1 MLTTLLESRSRRVRD
16 NRGTAASVTLH
27 AAIIFAAVY
36 ATATGTIPKDNP
48 IHSPTIH
55 WITPAPPFTPPAP
68 ARMDNAPRTS
78 STVPLTRA
86 PIAVDV
92 PTSIPSIDIP
102 LSPVTSELSRNNS
115 STAHAS
121 SPGGDTENGGRRA
134 YDASEVETPVSAIG
148 TTIPEYPSALRSS
161 GIEGKVVAEF
171 VVTEN
176 GRADVSSLRII
187 SSSNEL
193 FVESIRRALSRM
205 RFRPA
210 MIGGHSVPQL
220 VQQQFVF
227 RLD

>member
-16 NRGTAASVTLH
+16 NRGTAASITLH

-36 ATATGTIPKDNP
+36 ATATASVPKDNP
-48 IHSPTIH
+48 FNPPALSYVTIP
-55 WITPAPPFTPPAP
+55 PASAPAAP
-68 ARMDNAPRTS
+68 ARADKPSRTS
-78 STVPLTRA
+78 SSVPTLRA

-102 LSPVTSELSRNNS
+102 LSPLTSELSRTLS
-115 STAHAS
+115 SSANAS
-121 SPGGDTENGGRRA
+121 APIGGAGNTGRRA
-134 YDASEVETPVSAIG
+134 YDASEVETAVSVIG
-148 TTIPEYPSALRSS
+148 NTIPEYPYALRSS
-161 GIEGKVVAEF
+161 GIEGRVIAEF

-176 GRADVSSLRII
+176 GRVDVSSLRII
-187 SSSNEL
+187 SSTNEL

-210 MIGGHSVPQL
+210 MIGGEAVAQL

-227 RLD
+227 KLN

>member
-1 MLTTLLESRSRRVRD
+1 MLTTLLESRSHRVRD
-16 NRGTAASVTLH
+16 TRGTAASVTLH

-48 IHSPTIH
+48 INPPSIH
-55 WITPAPPFTPPAP
+55 WITPAPPFTPPTP
-68 ARMDNAPRTS
+68 ARVENAPRTT

-86 PIAVDV
+86 PITVDV

-102 LSPVTSELSRNNS
+102 LSPATSELSQNTNS
-115 STAHAS
+115 STHTSA
-121 SPGGDTENGGRRA
+121 PIGDAGNGGRHA
-134 YDASEVETPVSAIG
+134 YDASEVETTVSIIG
-148 TTIPEYPSALRSS
+148 IRMPEYPSALRSS

-176 GRADVSSLRII
+176 GRADMNSLRII
-187 SSSNEL
+187 SSTNEL

-210 MIGGHSVPQL
+210 MIGGRSVPQL

-227 RLD
+227 KLD

>member
-36 ATATGTIPKDNP
+36 ATATGPLAKFEP
-48 IHSPTIH
+48 VSPSRLVWTRPVSPSTTDQPRPMEGLVFSH
-55 WITPAPPFTPPAP
+55 RLPA
-68 ARMDNAPRTS
+68 NAATS
-78 STVPLTRA
+78 
-86 PIAVDV
+86 VDV
-92 PTSIPSIDIP
+92 PTSTPSIDIP
-102 LSPVTSELSRNNS
+102 LAPVSPELSQN
-115 STAHAS
+115 AS
-121 SPGGDTENGGRRA
+121 SSATAPASVGDTGNAGRRA
-134 YDASEVETPVSAIG
+134 YDVSEVETAVSMIG
-148 TTIPEYPSALRSS
+148 NTMPEYPSALRSS

-171 VVTEN
+171 VVTES

-187 SSSNEL
+187 SSTNEQ

-210 MIGGHSVPQL
+210 MIGGHAVAQL

-227 RLD
+227 KLD